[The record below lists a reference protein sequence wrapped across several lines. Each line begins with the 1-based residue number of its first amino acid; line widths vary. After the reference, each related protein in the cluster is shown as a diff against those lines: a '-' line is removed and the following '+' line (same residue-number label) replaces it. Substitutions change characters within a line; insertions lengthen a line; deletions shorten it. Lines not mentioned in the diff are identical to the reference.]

1 MGVSDEGVPRL
12 RVVSPVTMIREQV
25 TTAIR
30 EEFKLPVL
38 PVPRGNTISA
48 RVARI
53 EHTSDGQRVAVV
65 VGREAVHLVSVDKG
79 AESLVGKRVDL
90 RHDGGIA
97 RVKLLEREAQLTRD
111 EGFQLKPR
119 AREQKLER

>member
-1 MGVSDEGVPRL
+1 MGMSDESAPRL

-25 TTAIR
+25 TAAIR
-30 EEFKLPVL
+30 EEFELPVL
-38 PVPRGNTISA
+38 PVPRGSSVSA

-65 VGREAVHLVSVDKG
+65 VGKEAVHLVSVDKG

-97 RVKLLEREAQLTRD
+97 RVKLVERETQLSRD
-111 EGFQLKPR
+111 AGSQLKPVTP
-119 AREQKLER
+119 EQKLGR